1 MTKSQ
6 LKIELLKIID
16 ENIETLSSEI
26 ITTVMQL
33 RAQIEIKLKD

>member
-16 ENIETLSSEI
+16 DNIGTLSSEI